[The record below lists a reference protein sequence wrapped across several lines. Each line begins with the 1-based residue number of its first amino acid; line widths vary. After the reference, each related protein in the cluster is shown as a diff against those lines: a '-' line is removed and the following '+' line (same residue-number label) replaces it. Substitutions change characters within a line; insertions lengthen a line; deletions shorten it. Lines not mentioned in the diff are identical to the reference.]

1 MKGDKIYADWTE
13 EERQALNYAGK
24 SVGVKWAVLT
34 NFEKFRLFNAKT
46 GETVLNIETP
56 YEYLERLDDLL
67 LLIKEN
73 VENGNINKLEE
84 RIERPDVDLNFLNL
98 MVDWRLKLARSIY
111 EKIPEINLE
120 KLSLYVQRIL
130 DRLVII
136 RYAEDKWILDTPDK
150 LKAAYDAWKKI
161 GASYINLTNIL
172 NELFDGFDKE
182 HDSKIFEKDI
192 EIDKIINVVDN
203 RLLGEIIEGLYHQNF
218 RKFTSDIL
226 GSTYESYLESKLVLK
241 EEGLNLES
249 EQQAR
254 KKHGIYYTPTYVVDS
269 IVRNTLSKKL
279 EKLWDEVLKLFEEG
293 EYEKVVSK
301 FAGIYEIKVLD
312 PACGSGSFLIK
323 AHDLFV
329 EYHNK
334 YAELVDTA
342 HDKINDKLKYA
353 NREEKWELYQLK
365 ILLDSPLQNYE
376 KRILKENIYG
386 VDLDETAAEITSIN
400 LMLRALK
407 PQEKLPLILYE
418 NIKTGDSLINGID
431 NKQELT
437 KHSSDIKELIKR
449 RRLLKD
455 TGDIDAK
462 KRLEIEIAAS
472 KEQIN
477 TELNRNLSNYF
488 DNPKHLKPFNWEIEF
503 PEVFYDDNGE
513 TKSNAGFDV
522 VVGNPPYITLAL
534 GKRQKFVSKEE
545 LSYFTDV
552 FQYLEYKGNTFI
564 LFTERG
570 MNLLKMNGDLGFIVP
585 NTLLTNYFFEK
596 ARLNILNSCK
606 IIYLVNISDKVFK
619 NAEVGGNVIIVL
631 EKEDDVKLRETNQI
645 RVINVKNSE
654 EFSQN
659 LCETQLIEQSTFES
673 LPNRKFLLDDSS
685 INLINIEEKC
695 VKLGEFIDRGEVT
708 LYQGILTGDNKK
720 FLSNTKSTERH
731 RKIIRGKDIERYFV
745 NFGGTYVY
753 FDKNRLWSNTDENK
767 FVVNEKI
774 IIRQTSD
781 HLIAAL
787 DTKQYLTL
795 DSTHVLISNKIDI
808 KYLLALFN
816 SRLLNYYYQTIVP
829 ERSRTFAQVKHVN
842 LRQLPICLGNPSLQ
856 NSIIELVDQIM
867 TLNVIKHDI
876 INSFDNLVKNLNQNK
891 YLEPLKNYIDKDIA
905 KEYGINLTR
914 TEKLIKENKKAK
926 IKNFDVCE
934 RGDFLIIN
942 VVYVDESRED
952 ILKIYFENP
961 TVKQFFHLAII
972 SVKKD
977 KNRAYKSEKEVLGTI
992 INEIKIPRSNGTREE
1007 DVDNIK
1013 KIMQILKDE
1022 YNKILSS
1029 NYGDAIVKEFDV
1041 EENDKQINEVE
1052 EKINHLIYA
1061 IYDLSN
1067 DDIRVIEESLS

>member
-1 MKGDKIYADWTE
+1 
-13 EERQALNYAGK
+13 
-24 SVGVKWAVLT
+24 
-34 NFEKFRLFNAKT
+34 
-46 GETVLNIETP
+46 
-56 YEYLERLDDLL
+56 
-67 LLIKEN
+67 
-73 VENGNINKLEE
+73 
-84 RIERPDVDLNFLNL
+84 
-98 MVDWRLKLARSIY
+98 
-111 EKIPEINLE
+111 
-120 KLSLYVQRIL
+120 
-130 DRLVII
+130 
-136 RYAEDKWILDTPDK
+136 
-150 LKAAYDAWKKI
+150 
-161 GASYINLTNIL
+161 
-172 NELFDGFDKE
+172 
-182 HDSKIFEKDI
+182 
-192 EIDKIINVVDN
+192 
-203 RLLGEIIEGLYHQNF
+203 
-218 RKFTSDIL
+218 
-226 GSTYESYLESKLVLK
+226 
-241 EEGLNLES
+241 
-249 EQQAR
+249 
-254 KKHGIYYTPTYVVDS
+254 
-269 IVRNTLSKKL
+269 
-279 EKLWDEVLKLFEEG
+279 
-293 EYEKVVSK
+293 
-301 FAGIYEIKVLD
+301 
-312 PACGSGSFLIK
+312 
-323 AHDLFV
+323 
-329 EYHNK
+329 
-334 YAELVDTA
+334 
-342 HDKINDKLKYA
+342 
-353 NREEKWELYQLK
+353 
-365 ILLDSPLQNYE
+365 
-376 KRILKENIYG
+376 
-386 VDLDETAAEITSIN
+386 
-400 LMLRALK
+400 
-407 PQEKLPLILYE
+407 
-418 NIKTGDSLINGID
+418 
-431 NKQELT
+431 
-437 KHSSDIKELIKR
+437 
-449 RRLLKD
+449 
-455 TGDIDAK
+455 
-462 KRLEIEIAAS
+462 
-472 KEQIN
+472 
-477 TELNRNLSNYF
+477 
-488 DNPKHLKPFNWEIEF
+488 
-503 PEVFYDDNGE
+503 
-513 TKSNAGFDV
+513 
-522 VVGNPPYITLAL
+522 
-534 GKRQKFVSKEE
+534 
-545 LSYFTDV
+545 
-552 FQYLEYKGNTFI
+552 
-564 LFTERG
+564 